1 MLAESFGILGKE
13 DDVHTFLVEVLV
25 VVMSREENT
34 YRHHWEPGMV
44 ALWDN
49 RCLIHSATGGYQG
62 HRRELHRLTIADRTP
77 TASMT

>member
-1 MLAESFGILGKE
+1 MA
-13 DDVHTFLVEVLV
+13 
-25 VVMSREENT
+25 REENT

-49 RCLIHSATGGYQG
+49 RCLVHSATGGYEG

-77 TASMT
+77 TASMS